1 MQVRVWTVTNQ
12 PTELNP
18 ARAPAPAESPPVTL
32 AKFDG
37 PTLNSAASSAAVTL
51 DIHVIPIAVSTAGP
65 TTSNYGLPLL
75 IPVIPVLRT

>member
-1 MQVRVWTVTNQ
+1 LTTRPSIDRPGIAVQVRVWTVTNQ

-37 PTLNSAASSAAVTL
+37 PTLNRDYPNTMQATRSGTVPST
-51 DIHVIPIAVSTAGP
+51 IPRQFPSI
-65 TTSNYGLPLL
+65 
-75 IPVIPVLRT
+75 